1 MQQPQIIKLAEE
13 MARIYASQLRRG
25 ETTTVVFL
33 SQHHLEQWLSA
44 ENGDTVGTPLVLLAA
59 SKFDTLSLPEWA
71 TVALAVLGQ
80 ESSQLDYVG
89 HVRVTK

>member
-13 MARIYASQLRRG
+13 MSRIYANQLRRG

-33 SQHHLEQWLSA
+33 NRRHLEQWLSA
-44 ENGDTVGTPLVLLAA
+44 ENGDTVSTPLVLNTA
-59 SKFDTLSLPEWA
+59 STFDWLSLPEWA
-71 TVALAVLGQ
+71 TVALAVVNQ
-80 ESSQLDYVG
+80 ENSKLDYVG